1 MSPLTTYLIMC
12 KNQTAA
18 LRLAEYLS
26 GQGFYASVMRPP
38 AESTKGSC
46 SFAVKV
52 AERQLI
58 QLLASLKDS
67 GLKYGKVYAYF
78 PDGST
83 QLTNA

>member
-1 MSPLTTYLIMC
+1 
-12 KNQTAA
+12 
-18 LRLAEYLS
+18 
-26 GQGFYASVMRPP
+26 MRPP
-38 AESTKGSC
+38 AEITKGSC

-58 QLLASLKDS
+58 QLLALLKDS

>member
-18 LRLAEYLS
+18 LRLADYLS
-26 GQGFYASVMRPP
+26 GKGFYASLTRPP
-38 AESTKGSC
+38 AGITGGDC

-58 QLLASLKDS
+58 QALAALNES
-67 GLKYGKVYAYF
+67 GLRHGKVYAYF
-78 PDGST
+78 PDGRT